1 MDTGKHGPDTGE
13 ADRES
18 AIGRS
23 DLIIDLLA
31 FVAMLVCTVLL
42 GWKTKDMV
50 WGLWACS
57 LCVGYTYIVVGIS
70 ASVYHAKDMPRYI
83 VAGGGLFLLGFFT
96 FHFGMFHFVHS
107 VFLNMFFPL
116 VEGGRSFPNIFATL
130 SAALRSYW
138 PLVLATFASRYSDF
152 PFSGVDFG
160 NKKDLFKKPYV
171 NVIRMHLLI
180 FIFAALHG
188 AGMADLGI
196 YPVLLFYFV
205 PWAKLRRLYRNRS
218 AKETVTGDL

>member
-1 MDTGKHGPDTGE
+1 MKMNK
-13 ADRES
+13 DRPGS
-18 AIGRS
+18 IDSDSTRAVGRN

-31 FVAMLVCTVLL
+31 FVATVLCAIL
-42 GWKTKDMV
+42 LQWRTKDIV

-57 LCVGYTYIVVGIS
+57 LCVGYAYIVVGIS
-70 ASVYHAKDMPRYI
+70 ASVYHAKDMPRLI
-83 VAGGGLFLLGFFT
+83 LAGGGLLLLGFFT

-116 VEGGRSFPNIFATL
+116 VEGERTFPNIFAAL
-130 SAALRSYW
+130 SVALRSYW
-138 PLVLATFASRYSDF
+138 PLVLATFASRHSDF
-152 PFSGVDFG
+152 PFSGVEFG
-160 NKKDLFKKPYV
+160 KKKDLFKKPYA

-180 FIFAALHG
+180 FIFAGLHG

-218 AKETVTGDL
+218 AK